1 VGTPTVRAQEAAAG
15 RVPRAAPRRATPG
28 QHVGST
34 DPRRAPPQRRRAR
47 QAPGAVATGRQH
59 RPAPQPAGSL
69 ARGTSSRA
77 LRAPR
82 EPGARGAAHA
92 PGKGWK
98 PGAEGTAVFKGAAQ
112 RRERR
117 APLPV
122 NWPVQNARTGPAH
135 ASACFRYKLRRTA
148 ILACLNRPK
157 SAGRERVREGVGATR
172 PPPPAHTTT
181 YRHPPRPERKTR
193 RAGGQAR
200 SARSKNS
207 SPARPCPGSPARGGA
222 VACAREGG
230 GRGGVGGRR
239 RSSVIITTRG
249 VCEEGRRRRR
259 RRRIRKSK
267 I

>member
-1 VGTPTVRAQEAAAG
+1 MGTPTVRAQEAAAG

-172 PPPPAHTTT
+172 PPPPHT
-181 YRHPPRPERKTR
+181 PPPTGTR
-193 RAGGQAR
+193 LGR
-200 SARSKNS
+200 SARRAARADRPAARAARTRRRRGRA
-207 SPARPCPGSPARGGA
+207 PARPRVAVQWRARARGGGGW
-222 VACAREGG
+222 GG
-230 GRGGVGGRR
+230 GEKEEFCNHYNKRGM
-239 RSSVIITTRG
+239 
-249 VCEEGRRRRR
+249 
-259 RRRIRKSK
+259 
-267 I
+267 